1 MWTAWNTVLIQGVTI
16 LFHGKLDTQGNKGFF
31 KPNVAKKG
39 FIDLNRIKR
48 CITKK
53 GFGIDQRMLLKKIYE
68 NGKERF

>member
-1 MWTAWNTVLIQGVTI
+1 MRTAWNTVFIESVTV
-16 LFHGKLDTQGNKGFF
+16 LFYGKFDTQGYKGFF

-48 CITKK
+48 SVPKK